1 MTRWLR
7 EFIYT
12 HPIIFIYLAGRDK
25 DVLIGLVK
33 RNIQDSL
40 EYYHYYNFIYV
51 SFVAVYILTRFIY
64 YNLVRRVCKTIG
76 EMAYFTIN
84 IK

>member
-51 SFVAVYILTRFIY
+51 SFVAVYIY
-64 YNLVRRVCKTIG
+64 RRVLYIIISYG
-76 EMAYFTIN
+76 AYVKRSAKWRILQ
-84 IK
+84 